1 MQKSGTVTIVL
12 TSSDLVSHYN
22 IITVKAIL
30 VALLYSTPM
39 QKWNYKN
46 TEKIKLKGISRGQAS
61 VICSRKVQ
69 L

>member
-1 MQKSGTVTIVL
+1 MQKSGTVTSVL

-39 QKWNYKN
+39 QK
-46 TEKIKLKGISRGQAS
+46 
-61 VICSRKVQ
+61 
-69 L
+69 